1 MITVVKNGRVIDPY
15 NNIDSKLNIVIK
27 DGKILEITPYEI
39 SGEKNIDATGL
50 IVCPGFIDIHM
61 HEDMYHNEEDYLDE
75 WIAKSMLNMGVTT
88 CIGGNCGINLTEPL
102 TYLDAVDRL
111 KLPVNI
117 GLMAGHTNIRECVV
131 ENSNKYN
138 PIQTDDIKK
147 IMYTARE
154 YLEGGCF
161 GISYGIRYV
170 PGITELELIE
180 VSKACKPENK
190 IINAHVRDDAKNIIW
205 ATKEFIKV
213 GMKLD
218 IPIQNS
224 HIGSM
229 GGYGQMKELLRL
241 LDSVKSSGLD
251 ITSDCYPYYAF
262 STRIGETTY
271 DDGFLE
277 RYNIDYDS
285 IEISEG
291 KYKGQRCTKNIFD
304 ELRKNSPDTI
314 TVGHVMNEKDIDMAI
329 LHPNVMIASDGF
341 LHNEQGHPR
350 AAGTFTRLIDK
361 YVKTGKLSLYDAIN
375 KMTTMQAKKLGL
387 SNKGN
392 LSKGSD
398 ADITI
403 FSYDEIKDNATFDNP
418 IKKPDGIK
426 YVLIKGS
433 VALKD
438 GEIVNGKL
446 GTSVRR

>member
-138 PIQTDDIKK
+138 PIQIDDIKK

-375 KMTTMQAKKLGL
+375 KMTTMPAKKLGL

>member
-27 DGKILEITPYEI
+27 DGKILELTPYEI

-241 LDSVKSSGLD
+241 IDSVKSSGLD

-350 AAGTFTRLIDK
+350 AAGTFPRLIDK

-403 FSYDEIKDNATFDNP
+403 FSYDDIKDNATFDNP

>member
-1 MITVVKNGRVIDPY
+1 
-15 NNIDSKLNIVIK
+15 
-27 DGKILEITPYEI
+27 
-39 SGEKNIDATGL
+39 
-50 IVCPGFIDIHM
+50 M
-61 HEDMYHNEEDYLDE
+61 HEDMYHKEEDYLDE

-350 AAGTFTRLIDK
+350 AAGTFPRLIDK

>member
-27 DGKILEITPYEI
+27 DGKILELTPYEI
-39 SGEKNIDATGL
+39 SGEKNIDVTGL

-277 RYNIDYDS
+277 RYNIDYDT

-350 AAGTFTRLIDK
+350 AAGTFPRLIDK

>member
-138 PIQTDDIKK
+138 PIQIDDIKK

-304 ELRKNSPDTI
+304 ELRKDSPDTI

-350 AAGTFTRLIDK
+350 AAGTFPRLIDK

>member
-291 KYKGQRCTKNIFD
+291 KYKGQRCTRNIFD

-341 LHNEQGHPR
+341 LHNDQGHPR
-350 AAGTFTRLIDK
+350 AAGTFPRLIDK

-375 KMTTMQAKKLGL
+375 KMTTMPAKKLGL

-426 YVLIKGS
+426 YVLIRGS

>member
-1 MITVVKNGRVIDPY
+1 
-15 NNIDSKLNIVIK
+15 
-27 DGKILEITPYEI
+27 
-39 SGEKNIDATGL
+39 
-50 IVCPGFIDIHM
+50 M
-61 HEDMYHNEEDYLDE
+61 HEDMYHKEEDYLDE

-147 IMYTARE
+147 IMYTART

-271 DDGFLE
+271 ANGFLE

-291 KYKGQRCTKNIFD
+291 KYKGQRCTRNIFD

-341 LHNEQGHPR
+341 LHKEQGHPR
-350 AAGTFTRLIDK
+350 AAGTFPRLIDK

-375 KMTTMQAKKLGL
+375 KMTTMQARKLGL

>member
-27 DGKILEITPYEI
+27 DGKILELTPYEI

-138 PIQTDDIKK
+138 PIQIDDIKK

-350 AAGTFTRLIDK
+350 AAGTFPRLIDK

-375 KMTTMQAKKLGL
+375 KMTTMPAKKLGL

>member
-1 MITVVKNGRVIDPY
+1 MITVVKNGIVIDPY

-350 AAGTFTRLIDK
+350 AAGTFPRLIDK

-418 IKKPDGIK
+418 IKNPDGIK

>member
-131 ENSNKYN
+131 ENSDKYN

-291 KYKGQRCTKNIFD
+291 KYKGQRCTRNIFD

-350 AAGTFTRLIDK
+350 AAGTFPRLIDK

>member
-1 MITVVKNGRVIDPY
+1 VITVVKNGRVIDPY

-138 PIQTDDIKK
+138 PIQIDDIKK

-350 AAGTFTRLIDK
+350 AAGTFPRLIDK

-375 KMTTMQAKKLGL
+375 KMTTMPAKKLGL

>member
-138 PIQTDDIKK
+138 PIQIDDIKK

-350 AAGTFTRLIDK
+350 AAGTFPRLIDK

-418 IKKPDGIK
+418 IKNPDGIK

>member
-1 MITVVKNGRVIDPY
+1 VITVVKNGRVIDPY

-291 KYKGQRCTKNIFD
+291 KYKGQRCTRNIFD

-341 LHNEQGHPR
+341 LHKEQGHPR
-350 AAGTFTRLIDK
+350 AAGTFPRLIDK

>member
-27 DGKILEITPYEI
+27 DGKILELTPYEI

-277 RYNIDYDS
+277 RYNIDYDT

-350 AAGTFTRLIDK
+350 AAGTFPRLIDK

>member
-88 CIGGNCGINLTEPL
+88 CIGGNCGINLTEHL

-350 AAGTFTRLIDK
+350 AAGTFPRLIDK

>member
-1 MITVVKNGRVIDPY
+1 
-15 NNIDSKLNIVIK
+15 
-27 DGKILEITPYEI
+27 
-39 SGEKNIDATGL
+39 
-50 IVCPGFIDIHM
+50 M
-61 HEDMYHNEEDYLDE
+61 HEDMYHKEEDYLDE

-291 KYKGQRCTKNIFD
+291 KYKGQRCTRNIFD

-350 AAGTFTRLIDK
+350 AAGTFPRLIDK

-438 GEIVNGKL
+438 GEIVNRKL

>member
-291 KYKGQRCTKNIFD
+291 KYKGQRCTKNIFE

-341 LHNEQGHPR
+341 LHKEQGHPR
-350 AAGTFTRLIDK
+350 AAGTFPRLIDK

-375 KMTTMQAKKLGL
+375 KMTTMPAKKLGL

>member
-291 KYKGQRCTKNIFD
+291 KYKGQRCTRNIFD

-375 KMTTMQAKKLGL
+375 KMTTMPAKKLGL

-398 ADITI
+398 ADNTI

>member
-375 KMTTMQAKKLGL
+375 KMTTMPAKKLGL

-426 YVLIKGS
+426 YVLIK
-433 VALKD
+433 VAL
-438 GEIVNGKL
+438 L
-446 GTSVRR
+446 

>member
-138 PIQTDDIKK
+138 PIQIDDIKK

-180 VSKACKPENK
+180 VSKACKHENK

-375 KMTTMQAKKLGL
+375 KMTTMPAKKLGL

>member
-131 ENSNKYN
+131 ENSDKYN

-291 KYKGQRCTKNIFD
+291 KYKGQRCTKNIFE

-350 AAGTFTRLIDK
+350 AAGTFPRLIDK

>member
-1 MITVVKNGRVIDPY
+1 MITVIKNGRVIDPH

-27 DGKILEITPYEI
+27 DGKILELTPYEI
-39 SGEKNIDATGL
+39 NGEKNIDATGL

-61 HEDMYHNEEDYLDE
+61 HEDMYNNEDDYLDDS
-75 WIAKSMLNMGVTT
+75 ISRVMLNMGVTT
-88 CIGGNCGINLTEPL
+88 CIGGNCGINLTDPI

-111 KLPVNI
+111 KLPVNL
-117 GLMAGHTNIRECVV
+117 GLMVGHTDIRERAI

-138 PIQTDDIKK
+138 TIQIDDIKK
-147 IMYTARE
+147 IMNIARK
-154 YLEGGCF
+154 YLDSGCF

-190 IINAHVRDDAKNIIW
+190 IITAHIRNDAKYTIS
-205 ATKEFIKV
+205 ATKELINV

-314 TVGHVMNEKDIDMAI
+314 TVGHVMNSKDIDMAI
-329 LHPNVMIASDGF
+329 VHPSVMIASDGF

-350 AAGTFTRLIDK
+350 AAGTFPRIIDK

-403 FSYDEIKDNATFDNP
+403 FSYNDIRDNATFDNP
-418 IKKPDGIK
+418 TKKPDGIK

-433 VALKD
+433 IALKD

>member
-138 PIQTDDIKK
+138 PIQIDDIKK

-350 AAGTFTRLIDK
+350 AAGTFPRLIDK

-375 KMTTMQAKKLGL
+375 KMTTMPAKKLGL

>member
-341 LHNEQGHPR
+341 LHNEQGHPI
-350 AAGTFTRLIDK
+350 AAGTFPRLIDK
-361 YVKTGKLSLYDAIN
+361 YVKTGNLSLYDAIN

>member
-117 GLMAGHTNIRECVV
+117 GLMAGHINIRECVV

-138 PIQTDDIKK
+138 PIQIDDIKK

-375 KMTTMQAKKLGL
+375 KMTTMPAKKLGL

>member
-1 MITVVKNGRVIDPY
+1 
-15 NNIDSKLNIVIK
+15 
-27 DGKILEITPYEI
+27 
-39 SGEKNIDATGL
+39 
-50 IVCPGFIDIHM
+50 M
-61 HEDMYHNEEDYLDE
+61 HEDMYHKEEDYLDE

-277 RYNIDYDS
+277 RYNIDYDT

-350 AAGTFTRLIDK
+350 AAGTFPRLIDK

>member
-27 DGKILEITPYEI
+27 DGKILELTPYEI

-131 ENSNKYN
+131 ENSDKYN

-341 LHNEQGHPR
+341 LHKEQGHPR
-350 AAGTFTRLIDK
+350 AAGTFPRLIDK

-375 KMTTMQAKKLGL
+375 KMTTMQAKKLGI

>member
-138 PIQTDDIKK
+138 PIQIDDIKK

-350 AAGTFTRLIDK
+350 AAGTFPRLIDK

>member
-350 AAGTFTRLIDK
+350 AAGTFPRLIDK

-375 KMTTMQAKKLGL
+375 KMTTMTAKKLGL

>member
-1 MITVVKNGRVIDPY
+1 MITVIKNGRVIDPY

-27 DGKILEITPYEI
+27 DGKILELTPYKI

-50 IVCPGFIDIHM
+50 IVCPGFIDIHI
-61 HEDMYHNEEDYLDE
+61 HEDMYHNEDDYLDE
-75 WIAKSMLNMGVTT
+75 SISKAMLNMGVTT

-117 GLMAGHTNIRECVV
+117 GLMAGHSNIRECVV
-131 ENSNKYN
+131 EKSNKYN
-138 PIQTDDIKK
+138 PIQIDDIKK
-147 IMYTARE
+147 VMHTART

-170 PGITELELIE
+170 PGITEFEFIE

-190 IINAHVRDDAKNIIW
+190 IITAHVRDDAKNIIS
-205 ATKEFIKV
+205 ATKELINV

-304 ELRKNSPDTI
+304 DLRKNYPDTI
-314 TVGHVMNEKDIDMAI
+314 TVGHVMNSKDIDMAL

-350 AAGTFTRLIDK
+350 AAGTFPRIIDK

-403 FSYDEIKDNATFDNP
+403 FSYNEIRDNSTFETP

-426 YVLIKGS
+426 YVLIKGR
-433 VALKD
+433 VALRD

>member
-291 KYKGQRCTKNIFD
+291 KYKGQRCTRNIFD

-314 TVGHVMNEKDIDMAI
+314 TVGHVMNEKDIYMAI

-341 LHNEQGHPR
+341 LHKEQGHPR
-350 AAGTFTRLIDK
+350 AAGTFPRLIDK

>member
-111 KLPVNI
+111 KLSVNI

-138 PIQTDDIKK
+138 PIQIDDIKK

-350 AAGTFTRLIDK
+350 AAGTFPRLIDK

>member
-1 MITVVKNGRVIDPY
+1 
-15 NNIDSKLNIVIK
+15 
-27 DGKILEITPYEI
+27 
-39 SGEKNIDATGL
+39 
-50 IVCPGFIDIHM
+50 M

-291 KYKGQRCTKNIFD
+291 KYKGQRCTRNIFD

-341 LHNEQGHPR
+341 LHKEQGHPR
-350 AAGTFTRLIDK
+350 AAGTFPRLIDK

>member
-138 PIQTDDIKK
+138 PIQMDDIKK

-375 KMTTMQAKKLGL
+375 KMTTMPAKKLGL

>member
-27 DGKILEITPYEI
+27 DGKILELTPYEI

-350 AAGTFTRLIDK
+350 AAGTFPRLIDK

-418 IKKPDGIK
+418 IKNPDGIK

>member
-27 DGKILEITPYEI
+27 DGKILELTPYEI

-291 KYKGQRCTKNIFD
+291 QYKGQRCTKNIFD

-350 AAGTFTRLIDK
+350 AAGTFPRLIDK

-375 KMTTMQAKKLGL
+375 KMTTMPAKKLGL

>member
-291 KYKGQRCTKNIFD
+291 KYKGQRCTRNIFD
-304 ELRKNSPDTI
+304 ELRKSSPDTI

-350 AAGTFTRLIDK
+350 AAGTFPRLIDK

>member
-117 GLMAGHTNIRECVV
+117 GLMTGHTNIRECVV

-418 IKKPDGIK
+418 IKNPDGIK